1 VAAFTS
7 GAPVCRH
14 RVRRIK
20 GPLPGLRLSSLW
32 ERADG
37 GGRGQGQGKE
47 TGDGDGEA
55 ASGGRTE
62 RERERERGSGR
73 GRGEGNTESRHGP
86 KWSGGIPACRA
97 SVSRSDASP
106 LPSPPPPAPPHPP
119 SRSYDSRLWMLGGAA
134 FVVKSSPVRPISFLP
149 ARFPVYRVYPPSSPR
164 LPPPPAAPRSRGRSS
179 ALVFA
184 PVSGTPHP
192 RIADLVPRRF

>member
-62 RERERERGSGR
+62 REREREGVGGGGGR
-73 GRGEGNTESRHGP
+73 ATPRVDTVRNGAEGFRL
-86 KWSGGIPACRA
+86 AARL
-97 SVSRSDASP
+97 SP
-106 LPSPPPPAPPHPP
+106 GVTLPLSPPP
-119 SRSYDSRLWMLGGAA
+119 
-134 FVVKSSPVRPISFLP
+134 
-149 ARFPVYRVYPPSSPR
+149 
-164 LPPPPAAPRSRGRSS
+164 LPPLLLILLRAR
-179 ALVFA
+179 
-184 PVSGTPHP
+184 TT
-192 RIADLVPRRF
+192 ADFGC